1 MIIGIT
7 GNYEKEKIYSFM
19 EKYYLFD
26 YIDVDEI
33 LKKIVLKNIY
43 KKGVKKDNW
52 KNNQTLLLKIK
63 NEIDKELWKRINGLG
78 KEKTIVVDYS
88 VLECSS
94 IFDDCNLIIKVYSDN
109 TYIATNE
116 MELLKKYKKSSNE
129 SNYSKSKYHCLVLKK

>member
-52 KNNQTLLLKIK
+52 NRQRIMEKNKWFRKRKNN
-63 NEIDKELWKRINGLG
+63 
-78 KEKTIVVDYS
+78 S
-88 VLECSS
+88 C
-94 IFDDCNLIIKVYSDN
+94 
-109 TYIATNE
+109 
-116 MELLKKYKKSSNE
+116 
-129 SNYSKSKYHCLVLKK
+129 

>member
-52 KNNQTLLLKIK
+52 KNNQMLLLKIK

-116 MELLKKYKKSSNE
+116 MELLKKYKKSSN
-129 SNYSKSKYHCLVLKK
+129 